1 MGVGREQDWN
11 SHGIEHELSALYD
24 CAHGAGLAVIMP
36 AWMEYVYK
44 HNVRRFCQMATRVFG
59 QQMDYEKPE
68 ETAIKGITAFR
79 YFLRSIGMP
88 INFAELGAKEK
99 DIPLL
104 VEIDTIIIMEINRKI
119 TFQST

>member
-1 MGVGREQDWN
+1 
-11 SHGIEHELSALYD
+11 
-24 CAHGAGLAVIMP
+24 MP

-68 ETAIKGITAFR
+68 ETAVKGITAFR

-104 VEIDTIIIMEINRKI
+104 VEKFGLGEGRTGGFVHLSSEDISAIYKI
-119 TFQST
+119 AAHADIQ